1 MLMGKRKHPFGYTM
15 QCGKYVICDSEA
27 DTVKS
32 IFTMYTRGMSFT
44 EITTALRALPVKYSE
59 ECLWNKNI
67 VARILEDSRYIGF
80 NGYPP
85 IISEQEFLC
94 AAHVRKAK
102 TKPDNRSPAQKL
114 LRKKCDKSP
123 SANTEAQVISVL
135 NLLIK
140 RPDLIQP
147 QDDLRHNNQV
157 DILQKQLDAVMLRQP
172 IDEAV
177 AIKLIIAI
185 AEEQYAQLGN
195 SVYETEKLRRLM
207 LRSEP
212 TDELDADLLSAV
224 VDKVIVDKAH
234 TQVVLK
240 NGQEICSEEAR

>member
-1 MLMGKRKHPFGYTM
+1 MGKRIHPFGYTM
-15 QCGKYVICDSEA
+15 RGGKYVICNSEA

-32 IFTMYTRGMSFT
+32 IFSMYTQGMSFA
-44 EITTALRALPVKYSE
+44 EITNALRTLPVKYSE
-59 ECLWNKNI
+59 ERLWNKNM
-67 VARILEDSRYIGF
+67 VARILEDSRYIGC

-102 TKPDNRSPAQKL
+102 TKPDNRSPTQKL

-147 QDDLRHNNQV
+147 QDDLHYNNQA

-177 AIKLIIAI
+177 AIKLIFAI

-195 SVYETEKLRRLM
+195 SVYETERLRRLM

-224 VDKVIVDKAH
+224 VDKVIVGKANMH
-234 TQVVLK
+234 VVLK

>member
-1 MLMGKRKHPFGYTM
+1 MLMGKRKHPFGYKIWR
-15 QCGKYVICDSEA
+15 GKYVICNSEA

-32 IFTMYTRGMSFT
+32 IFAMYTQGMSFT
-44 EITTALRALPVKYSE
+44 EITNALRALPVKYSE
-59 ECLWNKNI
+59 ERLWNKNI
-67 VARILEDSRYIGF
+67 IARILEDSRYVGC

-85 IISEQEFLC
+85 IISEKKFLC
-94 AAHVRKAK
+94 AAHMRKAK

-114 LRKKCDKSP
+114 LCKKCDKSP

-147 QDDLRHNNQV
+147 QDDLHHNNQA
-157 DILQKQLDAVMLRQP
+157 DILQKQLDTVMLRQP
-172 IDEAV
+172 IDEAA
-177 AIKLIIAI
+177 AIKLIYEI
-185 AEEQYAQLGN
+185 AEEQYTQLGN
-195 SVYETEKLRRLM
+195 SVYETERLRRLM

-212 TDELDADLLSAV
+212 SNKLDADLLSTV

-240 NGQEICSEEAR
+240 NGQEICPEEVR